1 MKLDKFISAA
11 GQQCI
16 VEAIEQ
22 AEQATSGEIRVHV
35 EPRCTSGD
43 AYKRAVEKFNELKMY
58 ATERRNG
65 VLIYIAF
72 ESRCFAIIGDS
83 GINEVVPSDF
93 WDSEKN
99 LLAQYLRSGDAT
111 TGICLVIEAIGENLA
126 KFFPPVDNDI
136 NEQPNEISYDE
147 N

>member
-1 MKLDKFISAA
+1 MNPPSQTVIITLAF
-11 GQQCI
+11 
-16 VEAIEQ
+16 
-22 AEQATSGEIRVHV
+22 AELFARPV
-35 EPRCTSGD
+35 
-43 AYKRAVEKFNELKMY
+43 
-58 ATERRNG
+58 
-65 VLIYIAF
+65 IYIAF

-136 NEQPNEISYDE
+136 NEQPNETSYDE